1 MWFWK
6 ALAEKGKIAT
16 ILGAVV
22 GLPAVFWLYYRLFF
36 KEGINESELR
46 TIVVIFTISI
56 IYFILPSKFTAKFG
70 QAGEITVED

>member
-22 GLPAVFWLYYRLFF
+22 GIPGVIWLYYRLFSE
-36 KEGINESELR
+36 KGITEPEFR
-46 TIVVIFTISI
+46 TLIGIFTISI

-70 QAGEITVED
+70 NAGEITVED